1 MQSKNA
7 GKQQKI
13 NSTIKY
19 RLINIENTFYG
30 NGERE
35 KDREKKQMDRKKEKL
50 FVTAFNFFLV
60 FVCRLVLLG
69 SRILYKFMDW
79 SV

>member
-50 FVTAFNFFLV
+50 IVTAFNFFHV

>member
-1 MQSKNA
+1 MQSKKA

-19 RLINIENTFYG
+19 RLINIENTLYG

-35 KDREKKQMDRKKEKL
+35 KDRDNKQMDRKKETVRRNK
-50 FVTAFNFFLV
+50 
-60 FVCRLVLLG
+60 
-69 SRILYKFMDW
+69 RIERKR
-79 SV
+79 S